1 VDDLFALSPMYAVM
15 SHVNIQRNIVLVA
28 MELSAGIGESAKVS
42 RFSSFTPEGP
52 TGRKKI

>member
-1 VDDLFALSPMYAVM
+1 MDDLFALSPMYAVM